1 MNPFPSRGVA
11 TGGAS
16 GAMAQHFN
24 LQTKKETTVW
34 VLNIRDTTFSRCS
47 EIIWPR
53 NFTIFT
59 VYATSFGQF
68 TAASNYIGE
77 IDHFTL
83 VILKRSDTGRPEE
96 FLLLGTIQN
105 KTTMNK
111 SLAVRS

>member
-1 MNPFPSRGVA
+1 MGPWPNTLIYKPKKKQQFEFQTSGILLLAGVQKLY
-11 TGGAS
+11 GPEIS
-16 GAMAQHFN
+16 QFLPCVLQVLDN
-24 LQTKKETTVW
+24 LRQ
-34 VLNIRDTTFSRCS
+34 LFIS
-47 EIIWPR
+47 
-53 NFTIFT
+53 
-59 VYATSFGQF
+59 
-68 TAASNYIGE
+68 SNYIGE